1 MVNLENP
8 PSTNIVLKDH
18 AINLDQFINYLY
30 NEKYYETYGPIL
42 KCVFSAKP
50 GPEEQALGVESQFA
64 SIYFGS
70 YPVYENGEMYYLDNT
85 SEFIGELYSNQEL
98 IIFIAIPP
106 DIEWFLD
113 VTINEKNICPQITD
127 DDGSVLD
134 LNYIR
139 LSYSQKIQ
147 NADKIS
153 AWLYI

>member
-8 PSTNIVLKDH
+8 PLDSVLKNC

-30 NEKYYETYGPIL
+30 NEEYQNAPYGLIL
-42 KCVFSAKP
+42 KCVFNAKP
-50 GPEEQALGVESQFA
+50 GREEQALGIESRFA
-64 SIYFGS
+64 SIFFNS
-70 YPVYENGEMYYLDNT
+70 YSVYWNNEIYYLDDT
-85 SEFIGELYSNQEL
+85 SEFIGESYSNQEL
-98 IIFIAIPP
+98 VIFIAIPP

-113 VTINEKNICPQITD
+113 VTINKKSICPSITD

-139 LSYSQKIQ
+139 LSYSQEIQ
-147 NADKIS
+147 NTSKVS